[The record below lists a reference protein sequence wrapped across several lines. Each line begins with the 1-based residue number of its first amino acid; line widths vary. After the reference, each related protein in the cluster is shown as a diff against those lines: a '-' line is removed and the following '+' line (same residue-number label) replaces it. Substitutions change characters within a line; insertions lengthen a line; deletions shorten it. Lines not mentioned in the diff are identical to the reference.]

1 MARYCRNR
9 RRGGLM
15 ERRRVEYRRRRIKEI
30 YDQRDNLKEIENL
43 KLLD

>member
-1 MARYCRNR
+1 
-9 RRGGLM
+9 M

-43 KLLD
+43 KLLN

>member
-1 MARYCRNR
+1 MAYHCRNR
-9 RRGGLM
+9 RRGRLM
-15 ERRRVEYRRRRIKEI
+15 ERRRMEYRRRRIKEI

>member
-1 MARYCRNR
+1 
-9 RRGGLM
+9 M
-15 ERRRVEYRRRRIKEI
+15 ERRRMEYRRRRIKEI